1 MESVH
6 ATRRAGWRLVC
17 RLAGAGAGDTRF
29 HRALNANHMSRSTTT
44 KAQMGKPISLER
56 SDGGIAL
63 LKLGRAEARNA
74 LTLAMVRDLRP
85 AVAELAANRG
95 CRVIV
100 RVGGAPCR
108 GRGCPYVLVQV
119 VGVVRK

>member
-6 ATRRAGWRLVC
+6 APRRAGWRLVC

-44 KAQMGKPISLER
+44 KAQMGKTISLER
-56 SDGGIAL
+56 LDGGIAL

-74 LTLAMVRDLRP
+74 LTQALVRELRA
-85 AVAELAANRG
+85 AVADLAATR
-95 CRVIV
+95 RQ
-100 RVGGAPCR
+100 
-108 GRGCPYVLVQV
+108 GRG
-119 VGVVRK
+119 VGKG